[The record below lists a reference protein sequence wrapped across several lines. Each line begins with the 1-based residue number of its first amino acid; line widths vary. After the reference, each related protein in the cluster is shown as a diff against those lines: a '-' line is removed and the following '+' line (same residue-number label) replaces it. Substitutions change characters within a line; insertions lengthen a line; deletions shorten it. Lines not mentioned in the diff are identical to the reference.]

1 MILIGPT
8 GGIACGKSTVCR
20 LLAEEHG
27 ITVIDA
33 DLVVRELQLP
43 GTSCMRRIEQQWPQC
58 IRAETGELDRLAL
71 GKIIFE
77 DPEARKV
84 LGRIMNGPIC
94 YAIVKKILCL
104 WWRTASDAVVI
115 LDAPTLFETGALT
128 RFISNSLVVA
138 CAAERQVARLHT
150 RNGFSEAD
158 ARHRIAA
165 QMPLA
170 RKRQLA
176 GYVLEN
182 DTDDMTVLR
191 RQVAESVVW
200 MRSQSA
206 RRLTWMV
213 SAVCA
218 AVTGTAVAAV
228 LLLCK

>member
-1 MILIGPT
+1 MILIGLT

-43 GTSCMRRIEQQWPQC
+43 GTSCMRGSSSSGRSASGGDG
-58 IRAETGELDRLAL
+58 RAGPPRA